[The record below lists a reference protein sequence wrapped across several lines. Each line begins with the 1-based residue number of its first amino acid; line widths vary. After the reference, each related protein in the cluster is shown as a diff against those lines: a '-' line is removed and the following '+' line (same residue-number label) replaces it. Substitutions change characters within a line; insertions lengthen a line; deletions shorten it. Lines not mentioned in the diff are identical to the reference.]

1 MPYQYFC
8 SVLTNDYQIPVT
20 MDLSNLVTHHR
31 GQLHYKSA
39 ILGMNMTRT
48 KMRLLNRNVSFV
60 SKKSSQDVEEGSSDE
75 ESEVDI
81 SKTKKKAV
89 KRGRKKATIDTSEG
103 ETQKG
108 QKGTEDASPE
118 ETKTVKKRGRK
129 KGNVHFFFHSRVL
142 LLCIGQWTL

>member
-1 MPYQYFC
+1 
-8 SVLTNDYQIPVT
+8 
-20 MDLSNLVTHHR
+20 
-31 GQLHYKSA
+31 
-39 ILGMNMTRT
+39 MNMTRT

-89 KRGRKKATIDTSEG
+89 KRGRKKAIIDTSEG

-129 KGNVHFFFHSRVL
+129 KGNVHIFCF
-142 LLCIGQWTL
+142 Q

>member
-1 MPYQYFC
+1 
-8 SVLTNDYQIPVT
+8 
-20 MDLSNLVTHHR
+20 
-31 GQLHYKSA
+31 
-39 ILGMNMTRT
+39 MTKT

-60 SKKSSQDVEEGSSDE
+60 SKKSPQDVEESSSDE
-75 ESEVDI
+75 QSEVDI
-81 SKTKKKAV
+81 SKTKKKAA

-129 KGNVHFFFHSRVL
+129 KGNVHIFFCIKSTL
-142 LLCIGQWTL
+142 LIVYWSMDLMILLDHIS